1 MKTEELK
8 GYWIVNVPHQEYGY
22 SFGIYADVN
31 ENEVVALCI
40 ENELFECNADAEYAE
55 VEKMTEYDYE
65 FFKDHI
71 ITIK

>member
-8 GYWIVNVPHQEYGY
+8 GYWIVNVPHHKKGY
-22 SFGIYADVN
+22 SFSIYADVN
-31 ENEVVALCI
+31 ENEVIDLCLK
-40 ENELFECNADAEYAE
+40 NGLFECDFDAEYAE
-55 VEKMTEYDYE
+55 VEEMTEYDYE